1 MPGRRERR
9 DREKPARTW
18 RERLGVFGPAAILTL
33 AALAITYQFVQPAP
47 PRHITIATGS
57 EQGAYF
63 YYGQLYRDRLAAEG
77 IDVTLQVTH
86 GSPEN
91 IQMLQDGR
99 ADVAFIQG
107 GTGAD
112 VDATHLRSVASL
124 FFEPIW
130 IFVRQGVK
138 VTRLGDLTGRRV
150 AIDREGS
157 GTRAVALQ
165 LLADSGIK
173 PDGLTALPLG
183 GGDAARALRDGK
195 IDAAFFV
202 VAARAQMVHD
212 LIGAANVRLFSIDR
226 APAYVVQHPF
236 LSRLTLPEGAIDLA
250 HDLPPADTT
259 LLAPAANLV
268 VRDNFHPALTELL
281 LRIAKEVY
289 GEPDLLQEAGQFP
302 SRKYLEFRIADQA
315 RRYFDSGPSLLQRYL
330 PFWVANLVDRLKIML
345 LPLITLV
352 YPIFKLIPPAYD
364 WRMRSRINRWY
375 KELQDIEL
383 SLPAHS
389 SAGDIRHRMAELDE
403 IEQSLAHL
411 EMPVSYGN
419 ALYSLRGHV
428 ALLRDELREAAKRQ
442 QDARA
447 AAE

>member
-1 MPGRRERR
+1 MLGRTGRRT
-9 DREKPARTW
+9 KTHRTW
-18 RERLGVFGPAAILTL
+18 RERLGVFGPAVIATL

-47 PRHITIATGS
+47 PKHIVIATGS

-77 IDVTLQVTH
+77 IDVSLQVTR
-86 GSPEN
+86 GSVEN
-91 IQMLQDGR
+91 IEMLRDGK
-99 ADVAFIQG
+99 ADAAFVQG
-107 GTGAD
+107 GTAAN

-130 IFVRQGVK
+130 IFVRKGTTI
-138 VTRLGDLTGRRV
+138 TRLGDLRGRRV
-150 AIDREGS
+150 AIDQEGS

-165 LLADSGIK
+165 LLADNGIGQ
-173 PDGLTALPLG
+173 DGLTALPLG
-183 GGDAARALRDGK
+183 GNDAARALLDGRV
-195 IDAAFFV
+195 DAAFFV
-202 VAARAQMVHD
+202 VAPRAAIIHD
-212 LIGAANVRLFSIDR
+212 LISASDVRLFGIDR
-226 APAYVVQHPF
+226 AAAYVVQHPF
-236 LSRLTLPEGAIDLA
+236 LSRLSLPEGAVDLA
-250 HDLPPADTT
+250 ADLPPSDTT

-268 VRDNFHPALTELL
+268 VRDSFHPALTELL
-281 LRIAKEVY
+281 LRIAKETF
-289 GEPDLLQEAGQFP
+289 GEADLLQEAGQFP
-302 SRKYLEFRIADQA
+302 SRKYLEFGIAGQA

-352 YPIFKLIPPAYD
+352 YPIFNLIPPAYD

-375 KELQDIEL
+375 KELQEIEL
-383 SLPAHS
+383 SVQAHS
-389 SAGDIRHRMAELDE
+389 SGDEIRQRLAELDD
-403 IEQSLAHL
+403 IDRSLQHL

-428 ALLRDELREAAKRQ
+428 ALLRDELREAAKRPQ
-442 QDARA
+442 GSRV

>member
-1 MPGRRERR
+1 MLSRPGRRS
-9 DREKPARTW
+9 KNQRTW
-18 RERLGVFGPAAILTL
+18 RERLGVFGPAVIATL
-33 AALAITYQFVQPAP
+33 VALAISYQFVKPAP
-47 PRHITIATGS
+47 PKHIVLATGP

-77 IDVTLQVTH
+77 IDVTLQVTR
-86 GSPEN
+86 GSVEN
-91 IQMLQDGR
+91 IQMLQDGK

-107 GTGAD
+107 GTGANS
-112 VDATHLRSVASL
+112 DASHLRSVASL

-130 IFVRQGVK
+130 VFVRK
-138 VTRLGDLTGRRV
+138 DAKITHLADLRGRRV
-150 AIDREGS
+150 AIDQEGS

-165 LLADSGIK
+165 LLADNGIG
-173 PDGLTALPLG
+173 PDKLTALPLG
-183 GGDAARALRDGK
+183 GGDAAQALRDGK
-195 IDAAFFV
+195 VDAAFFV
-202 VAARAQMVHD
+202 VAPRAAIVHD
-212 LIGAANVRLFSIDR
+212 LIGARNVRLFSIDR

-250 HDLPPADTT
+250 NDLPSADTT

-281 LRIAKEVY
+281 LRIAKETF
-289 GEPDLLQEAGQFP
+289 GEADLLQEAGQFP
-302 SRKYLEFRIADQA
+302 SRKYLEFGIAGQA

-375 KELQDIEL
+375 RELQDIEL
-383 SLPAHS
+383 SVQAHS
-389 SAGDIRHRMAELDE
+389 SGDEIKHRLVELDE
-403 IEQSLAHL
+403 IDQNLQHL

-419 ALYSLRGHV
+419 ALYSLRGHL
-428 ALLRDELREAAKRQ
+428 ALLRDELREMAKRQ
-442 QDARA
+442 QESRA

>member
-1 MPGRRERR
+1 MQGRRPGRRE
-9 DREKPARTW
+9 KSARTW
-18 RERLGVFGPAAILTL
+18 RERLGVFGPAIIVTL

-47 PRHITIATGS
+47 PKHITIATGS

-63 YYGQLYRDRLAAEG
+63 YYGQVYRDRLAAEG
-77 IDVTLQVTH
+77 IDVTLLTTR

-91 IQMLQDGR
+91 IAMLQDGR
-99 ADVAFIQG
+99 ADVAFVQG
-107 GTGAD
+107 GTGAN
-112 VDATHLRSVASL
+112 VDATHLRSLASL

-130 IFVRQGVK
+130 IFVRQDTK
-138 VTRLGDLTGRRV
+138 ITRLGDLKGRRI
-150 AIDREGS
+150 ALDQGGS

-165 LLADSGIK
+165 LLADNGI
-173 PDGLTALPLG
+173 GQHGVTALPLG
-183 GGDAARALRDGK
+183 GSDAARALRDGK
-195 IDAAFFV
+195 VDAAFFV
-202 VAARAQMVHD
+202 VAARAAAIHD
-212 LIGAANVRLFSIDR
+212 LIGAKGVRLFGIDR
-226 APAYVVQHPF
+226 APAYVMQHPF

-250 HDLPPADTT
+250 RDLPPADTT
-259 LLAPAANLV
+259 LLAAAANLA

-281 LRIAKEVY
+281 LRIAKETF

-302 SRKYLEFRIADQA
+302 SRKYLEFKIADQA
-315 RRYFDSGPSLLQRYL
+315 RRYFESGPSLLQRYL
-330 PFWVANLVDRLKIML
+330 PFWIANLVDRLKIML

-375 KELQDIEL
+375 KELQAIEL
-383 SLPAHS
+383 SLHDRS
-389 SAGDIRHRMAELDE
+389 SAGEIRQRMAELDD

-428 ALLRDELREAAKRQ
+428 ALLRDELREAARKQ
-442 QDARA
+442 QESRT